1 MLIEIDLGY
10 TFCVKFSHDMRQLGG
25 ESAAMQ
31 HLPVLQRPEDDQKA
45 ANRQTESLAGL
56 ALTIAILVVSL
67 FVLRQLQYSTKL
79 EDCIMAGRLSCG
91 MPALVSMPAQK
102 RI

>member
-1 MLIEIDLGY
+1 
-10 TFCVKFSHDMRQLGG
+10 
-25 ESAAMQ
+25 MQ
-31 HLPVLQRPEDDQKA
+31 HLPVMRAQEDAEKA

-67 FVLRQLQYSTKL
+67 FVLRQLQHSTKL

-91 MPALVSMPAQK
+91 MPTLATLPPQK

>member
-1 MLIEIDLGY
+1 
-10 TFCVKFSHDMRQLGG
+10 
-25 ESAAMQ
+25 MQ
-31 HLPVLQRPEDDQKA
+31 HLPAMRAQEDEQKA

-56 ALTIAILVVSL
+56 ALTIAILVLSL
-67 FVLRQLQYSTKL
+67 FVLRQLQHSTQL

-91 MPALVSMPAQK
+91 MPVVATRPPQK

>member
-1 MLIEIDLGY
+1 MP
-10 TFCVKFSHDMRQLGG
+10 R
-25 ESAAMQ
+25 
-31 HLPVLQRPEDDQKA
+31 LPVLRSREDDHKA

-91 MPALVSMPAQK
+91 MPVPVSMPAQK

>member
-1 MLIEIDLGY
+1 MP
-10 TFCVKFSHDMRQLGG
+10 R
-25 ESAAMQ
+25 
-31 HLPVLQRPEDDQKA
+31 LPVLRSREDDHTA
-45 ANRQTESLAGL
+45 ASRQTESLAGL

-91 MPALVSMPAQK
+91 MPAPVSMPAQK

>member
-1 MLIEIDLGY
+1 
-10 TFCVKFSHDMRQLGG
+10 
-25 ESAAMQ
+25 MQ
-31 HLPVLQRPEDDQKA
+31 HLPVLERPEDDQKA

-56 ALTIAILVVSL
+56 AMTIALLVVSL
-67 FVLRQLQYSTKL
+67 FVLRQLQHSTKM

-91 MPALVSMPAQK
+91 MPAIASLPPQR

>member
-1 MLIEIDLGY
+1 
-10 TFCVKFSHDMRQLGG
+10 MRQLP
-25 ESAAMQ
+25 AMRVQ
-31 HLPVLQRPEDDQKA
+31 EDEQKA

-67 FVLRQLQYSTKL
+67 FVLRQLQHSTKL

-91 MPALVSMPAQK
+91 MPPVAGLPPQK

>member
-1 MLIEIDLGY
+1 
-10 TFCVKFSHDMRQLGG
+10 
-25 ESAAMQ
+25 MQ
-31 HLPVLQRPEDDQKA
+31 HLPVLQRPEDEQNA

-79 EDCIMAGRLSCG
+79 EDCNMAGRLSCG
-91 MPALVSMPAQK
+91 MPTQTH
-102 RI
+102 I